1 MAGDAVWPVPDVT
14 AVWRTEPYVIDVG
27 ARPMART
34 KVYSLFLIAV
44 AMITLAHVA
53 GQIG

>member
-14 AVWRTEPYVIDVG
+14 AVWRTEAYLIDVG
-27 ARPMART
+27 ASPMART

>member
-1 MAGDAVWPVPDVT
+1 MAAYLVG
-14 AVWRTEPYVIDVG
+14 VG

-44 AMITLAHVA
+44 AMITLAHAA